1 MADNLVIVES
11 PAKAKTI
18 GKFLGGKYKVVA
30 SNGHVRD
37 LPKSQLGVDEANDF
51 EPKYI
56 TLRGRGDVLERIR
69 KEAKSAKHILLATD
83 PDMEGEAISWH
94 LAHILKLD
102 PDSNCRIVFNEIT
115 EKTVKSSVKHPRS
128 IDMKLVDAQQARRV
142 LDRLVGY
149 KISPI
154 LWAKVRKGL
163 SAGRVQ
169 SVATRIIC
177 DREQEIND
185 FVADEYW
192 SVTASLK
199 EKGIRKLIEA
209 KFYGYG
215 DKKTE
220 LKNEPEA
227 QSAVDKAT
235 GAVFIVTDAKTALK
249 TRHAPAPFT
258 TSSLQQEASRKLGFT
273 AKLTMLVAQQLYEG
287 IELQDRGVTGL
298 ITYMRTDS
306 VRVSEEAQALARAII
321 ESRFGAKY
329 VPEKPNI
336 YKGRKGAQ
344 DAHEAVRPANV
355 ALTPAEVK
363 DSLTPHQFKL
373 YKLIYERFIASQ
385 MSEMQY
391 ETNTVTFDANGC
403 TFKASGQ
410 RTVFDGYTA
419 VYIEGRDEAQEK
431 DVALPEINKGDKL
444 EATKIEKEQHFT
456 QPPAR
461 YTEATLVKTLEEKGI
476 GRPSTYSPTISTIIE
491 RGYVRREKKVLYPTE
506 LGFIVTQIMKD
517 NFKSIVDVKFTAD
530 METKLDHI
538 KDGKC
543 EWKSVVR
550 DFYDPF
556 MQSVDKA
563 SATIEKIDVPDE
575 VSDVVCDKCGALMVY
590 KMGRFG
596 KFLACPNFPACRN
609 TKAIVEK
616 LPVPCPKCGAALI
629 KRKTKRGKIFYG
641 CERYPECDFVSW
653 DMPSGEN
660 CPKCG
665 AMMVNKIGPRGK
677 YTACSNKDCGYIVRN
692 AKKGSENDAEE

>member
-18 GKFLGGKYKVVA
+18 GKFLGSKYKVVA

-56 TLRGRGDVLERIR
+56 TLRGRGEVLDRIR
-69 KEAKSAKHILLATD
+69 REAKAAKRVLLATD

-102 PDSNCRIVFNEIT
+102 PNSNCRIEFNEIT
-115 EKTVKSSVKHPRS
+115 ANTVKNSVKHPRN
-128 IDMKLVDAQQARRV
+128 INMDLVDAQQARRV

-185 FVADEYW
+185 FIPEEYW
-192 SVTASLK
+192 TVSAKLK
-199 EKGIRKLIEA
+199 GKGMKKAVEA

-220 LKNEPEA
+220 LKCEA
-227 QSAVDKAT
+227 DAQKVVSAVTGQDFVVADVKNAT
-235 GAVFIVTDAKTALK
+235 KM
-249 TRHAPAPFT
+249 RHAPAPFT

-287 IELQDRGVTGL
+287 IELQGRGVTGL

-306 VRVSEEAQALARAII
+306 VRVSEEAQANALKLIG
-321 ESRFGAKY
+321 EKYGPKY
-329 VPEKPNI
+329 VPEKPNV

-344 DAHEAVRPANV
+344 DAHEAVRPSYV
-355 ALTPAEVK
+355 ELTPNEVK
-363 DSLTPHQFKL
+363 ASLSNQQFKL
-373 YKLIYERFIASQ
+373 YKLIYERFMASQ
-385 MSEMQY
+385 MTEMVY
-391 ETNTVTFDANGC
+391 DANTVSFDSNGC
-403 TFKASGQ
+403 TFKANGQ
-410 RTVFDGYTA
+410 RVVFDGYTA
-419 VYIEGRDEAQEK
+419 VYIEGRDEVQEN
-431 DVALPEINKGDKL
+431 DVALPEMHVGDVL
-444 EATKIEKEQHFT
+444 NASGIESDQRFT
-456 QPPAR
+456 QPPPR

-491 RGYVRREKKVLYPTE
+491 RGYVKREKKTLYPTE

-517 NFKSIVDVKFTAD
+517 NFKNIVDVKFTAD
-530 METKLDHI
+530 MESELDHI
-538 KDGKC
+538 KDGEC
-543 EWKSVVR
+543 EWKNVVR
-550 DFYDPF
+550 DFYGPF
-556 MQSVDKA
+556 MQSVEQA
-563 SATIEKIDVPDE
+563 SATIEKVSVPDE
-575 VSDVVCDKCGALMVY
+575 VSDVVCDKCGAMMVY

-596 KFLACPNFPACRN
+596 KFLACPNFPECRN

-616 LPVPCPKCGAALI
+616 LSVPCPKCGSALI
-629 KRKTKRGKIFYG
+629 KRKTKRGKVFYG
-641 CERYPECDFVSW
+641 CEKYPECDFVSW
-653 DMPSGEN
+653 DMPNGEK

-665 AMMVNKIGPRGK
+665 DIMVNKMGSHGR
-677 YTACSNKDCGYIVRN
+677 YTACANKDCGYIERPT
-692 AKKGSENDAEE
+692 KKGTENNEQ

>member
-1 MADNLVIVES
+1 M
-11 PAKAKTI
+11 
-18 GKFLGGKYKVVA
+18 
-30 SNGHVRD
+30 
-37 LPKSQLGVDEANDF
+37 
-51 EPKYI
+51 
-56 TLRGRGDVLERIR
+56 
-69 KEAKSAKHILLATD
+69 
-83 PDMEGEAISWH
+83 
-94 LAHILKLD
+94 
-102 PDSNCRIVFNEIT
+102 
-115 EKTVKSSVKHPRS
+115 
-128 IDMKLVDAQQARRV
+128 
-142 LDRLVGY
+142 
-149 KISPI
+149 
-154 LWAKVRKGL
+154 
-163 SAGRVQ
+163 
-169 SVATRIIC
+169 
-177 DREQEIND
+177 
-185 FVADEYW
+185 
-192 SVTASLK
+192 
-199 EKGIRKLIEA
+199 
-209 KFYGYG
+209 
-215 DKKTE
+215 
-220 LKNEPEA
+220 
-227 QSAVDKAT
+227 
-235 GAVFIVTDAKTALK
+235 
-249 TRHAPAPFT
+249 
-258 TSSLQQEASRKLGFT
+258 
-273 AKLTMLVAQQLYEG
+273 
-287 IELQDRGVTGL
+287 
-298 ITYMRTDS
+298 
-306 VRVSEEAQALARAII
+306 
-321 ESRFGAKY
+321 
-329 VPEKPNI
+329 
-336 YKGRKGAQ
+336 
-344 DAHEAVRPANV
+344 RPANV

-491 RGYVRREKKVLYPTE
+491 RGEVRREKKVLYPTE